1 MRIFA
6 IGDLHLSFDGSK
18 PMDIYGGQWIRHTE
32 RLKAKWQ
39 ALVSE
44 EDVVIITGDI
54 SWALKKQDA
63 LVDLQ
68 WIANLPGKKVLIKG
82 NHDLWWSSVSQLNQ
96 IHESLFF
103 LQNNSYLIG
112 ETAISGSRGWI
123 CPGDG
128 DFTLQDEKIYKR
140 ELGRLRLSLEDAKKN
155 GAKEIIA
162 AMHFPPIND
171 KNEGSGFSEIL
182 EEYGV
187 KFVVYG
193 HLHGVD
199 AHIRG
204 INGRYNG
211 VDYRLVSCDF
221 LECTPLLI
229 RGRTIGG

>member
-1 MRIFA
+1 MKIFA

-18 PMDIYGGQWIRHTE
+18 PMDIYGGQWVKHTE

-39 ALVSE
+39 SLVSE
-44 EDVVIITGDI
+44 EDVVIIPGDI

-68 WIANLPGKKVLIKG
+68 WIAHLSGKKILIKG

-96 IHESLFF
+96 IHESMFF
-103 LQNNSYLIG
+103 LQNNCYLIG
-112 ETAISGSRGWI
+112 ETAICGSRGWV
-123 CPGDG
+123 CPGDR
-128 DFTLQDEKIYKR
+128 DFSLQDEKIYKR
-140 ELGRLRLSLEDAKKN
+140 ELGRLRLSLEDARKA
-155 GAKEIIA
+155 GAKEIIG
-162 AMHFPPIND
+162 AMHFPPVND
-171 KNEGSGFSEIL
+171 KYEGSGFTEL
-182 EEYGV
+182 FVEYGV
-187 KFVVYG
+187 KSVVYG

-229 RGRTIGG
+229 SGRTIGG